1 MQDIIN
7 GRCGWCGSDELYVKY
22 HDQEWKIGDR

>member
-7 GRCGWCGSDELYVKY
+7 GRCGWCELTSSVVKY
-22 HDQEWKIGDR
+22 HDQEWGSW